1 MTTRETSLSALQWS
15 EPASCA
21 SGQTAKW
28 NQMLG
33 GKHNNSR
40 VQCGQE
46 IERTECTDKSYDGV
60 QASADK
66 SPRSEREEIK

>member
-1 MTTRETSLSALQWS
+1 
-15 EPASCA
+15 
-21 SGQTAKW
+21 
-28 NQMLG
+28 MLG